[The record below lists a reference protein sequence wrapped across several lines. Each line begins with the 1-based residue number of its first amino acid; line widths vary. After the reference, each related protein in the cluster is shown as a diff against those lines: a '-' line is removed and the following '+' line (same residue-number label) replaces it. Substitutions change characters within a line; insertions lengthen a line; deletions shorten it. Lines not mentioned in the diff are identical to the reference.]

1 MRTATGLTLIA
12 IGAILAFAIT
22 ASPGFLNIQTVGLIL
37 MATGAVGLAL
47 SQRNRNLLRRRVV
60 VRRTPVRRQRQR
72 AVRQLP
78 PPAPAPAAPEDET
91 KPIERETFDEYV
103 ER

>member
-47 SQRNRNLLRRRVV
+47 SARNRNLLRRRIV
-60 VRRTPVRRQRQR
+60 VRRSQVPRRRQRV
-72 AVRQLP
+72 AKELP
-78 PPAPAPAAPEDET
+78 PPAAPDDET
-91 KPIERETFDEYV
+91 KPIQRETFDEYI
-103 ER
+103 EQ